1 MPALWASDD
10 VIITYTCINIYM
22 YASHLEIGPPDVVLC
37 PSTNDACLLF
47 LLRLCHCQHV
57 LEASLLEG
65 WAGIVVI
72 VIHHRPCVKFRKF
85 EEEGGANR
93 KEQSPLHPTLPPLS

>member
-1 MPALWASDD
+1 MPALWAGDD
-10 VIITYTCINIYM
+10 VIYRPSYCMNIYM

-65 WAGIVVI
+65 WAGIVYS
-72 VIHHRPCVKFRKF
+72 HC
-85 EEEGGANR
+85 
-93 KEQSPLHPTLPPLS
+93 HPSQAMCKVQDI